1 MTEREFEAFHSNLQ
15 LLSYAV
21 MISVLI
27 LLPFI
32 VGAVLKAKNCGATRK
47 QLIVLCISS
56 CVLSIGLPHLAV
68 YLYIYSA
75 IGIKPTSE
83 ILFGII
89 QWANP
94 LYAVPASVVAYII
107 LKKTV
112 MYDYETEEYK
122 LQAARNTAKELEED
136 PNSNEKHP
144 WYTVGTDLSAGDVTV
159 IRTAEPAFI
168 NVDKAGKTYR
178 ISLMY
183 KKEYIVVRDGE
194 KYRPFNC
201 YFKGI
206 TPPKYEQPKTSGKID
221 EVYILPE
228 VSEQTTEA
236 STEEMKDFNDMPDIK
251 PSSSADDNPSQ
262 IVSNGEPKADEEKNI
277 ARQAIDDY
285 INEKKEHRK
294 KIIKFAAPFVAFA
307 LVCVAIVAGIAHYYS
322 TTYSDNLRAQ
332 LRDEVWHEAFNA
344 GYDAARK

>member
-1 MTEREFEAFHSNLQ
+1 MNDIISYFLTNLFFS
-15 LLSYAV
+15 LF
-21 MISVLI
+21 
-27 LLPFI
+27 PFI
-32 VGAVLKAKNCGATRK
+32 LFSGFMWCFKDHSRKKWQIIVFCLVDFAISAVVYYIYQQDLQS
-47 QLIVLCISS
+47 QLFDDYTLRYAFEYHPTLVSILDIIAQVIHWGKIIVL
-56 CVLSIGLPHLAV
+56 
-68 YLYIYSA
+68 
-75 IGIKPTSE
+75 
-83 ILFGII
+83 
-89 QWANP
+89 
-94 LYAVPASVVAYII
+94 YII
-107 LKKTV
+107 LKKRFLV
-112 MYDYETEEYK
+112 VYETEEYK
-122 LQAARNTAKELEED
+122 LQALHDAEKKLEEESKD
-136 PNSNEKHP
+136 NFDKYP
-144 WYTVGTDLSAGDVTV
+144 WYTVGKDMPVGDVTV

-168 NVDKAGKTYR
+168 SVDTAEKTYR
-178 ISLMY
+178 ISVLD

-206 TPPKYEQPKTSGKID
+206 TPPKYEQPKTTGKID

-236 STEEMKDFNDMPDIK
+236 SAEEMKDFNDMSDIK

-262 IVSNGEPKADEEKNI
+262 IVSNSEPKADEEKNI

-285 INEKKEHRK
+285 INEKKEQRK
-294 KIIKFAAPFVAFA
+294 KIIKFAVPFVAFA

>member
-1 MTEREFEAFHSNLQ
+1 MTEHEFEAFYSNLQ
-15 LLSYAV
+15 LISYAV
-21 MISVLI
+21 MIAVLI
-27 LLPFI
+27 FVPLI
-32 VGAVLKAKNCGATRK
+32 VGAVLKAKNCGATRR
-47 QLIVLCISS
+47 QLIILCISS

-122 LQAARNTAKELEED
+122 LQTARNTEKELEDD
-136 PNSNEKHP
+136 PNSTEKYP
-144 WYTVGTDLSAGDVTV
+144 WYMVGKDMPAGDITV

-168 NVDKAGKTYR
+168 SVDTAEKTYR
-178 ISLMY
+178 ISVLD

-206 TPPKYEQPKTSGKID
+206 TPPKYEPPKTSGKID
-221 EVYILPE
+221 DAYILPE
-228 VSEQTTEA
+228 VSEQTTGA
-236 STEEMKDFNDMPDIK
+236 NTEERKDFNDMPDIK
-251 PSSSADDNPSQ
+251 PSSSADDNSSQ
-262 IVSNGEPKADEEKNI
+262 IVSNGEPKTDENIKNI
-277 ARQAIDDY
+277 AQAGD
-285 INEKKEHRK
+285 R
-294 KIIKFAAPFVAFA
+294 
-307 LVCVAIVAGIAHYYS
+307 
-322 TTYSDNLRAQ
+322 
-332 LRDEVWHEAFNA
+332 
-344 GYDAARK
+344 